1 MVTRDITKALR
12 LQRQALPGSVSSI
25 SSRLP
30 TLAELT
36 AALQANFDIYNHHH
50 EHSALPKVNGRHA
63 TPAQWRA
70 HRIAEC
76 STDIIMLPPAE
87 INTLFMPAVLRKA
100 TRGEVRFLNC
110 IYYHADLMLVDD
122 EIVKVHYDI
131 HDVTRVWVKKQT
143 GELIAL
149 AELNGNKAGYFP
161 QSMIEVQREKRA
173 ERRVALKQSQI
184 DDINAERMAPALTD
198 QRTGAPLVPLV
209 IEDPAP
215 ELLNNI
221 VNLPTAAREQARP
234 MFDSDAEMYRWLKA
248 NPSDITAFDRDWIEG
263 YRRTGEFQD
272 LFAEREARE
281 GGEERE
287 VAAG

>member
-1 MVTRDITKALR
+1 
-12 LQRQALPGSVSSI
+12 
-25 SSRLP
+25 
-30 TLAELT
+30 
-36 AALQANFDIYNHHH
+36 
-50 EHSALPKVNGRHA
+50 
-63 TPAQWRA
+63 
-70 HRIAEC
+70 
-76 STDIIMLPPAE
+76 
-87 INTLFMPAVLRKA
+87 MPAVLRKA
-100 TRGEVRFLNC
+100 ERGEVRFINC
-110 IYYHADLMLVDD
+110 LYYHADLMLVDK
-122 EIVKVHYDI
+122 EEVKVHYDI
-131 HDVTRVWVKKQT
+131 HDVSRVWVKKQT
-143 GELIAL
+143 GELIAI

-161 QSMIEVQREKRA
+161 QPMIEVLREKRA
-173 ERRVALKQSQI
+173 ERRIALKQSQI